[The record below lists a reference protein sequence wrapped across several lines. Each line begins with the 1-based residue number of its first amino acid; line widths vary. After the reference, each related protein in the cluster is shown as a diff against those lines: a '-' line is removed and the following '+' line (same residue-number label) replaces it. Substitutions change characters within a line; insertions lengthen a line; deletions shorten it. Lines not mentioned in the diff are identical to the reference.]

1 MSEERASVDESDA
14 LDDGFDPAT
23 EDDHEIERQEPSGA
37 EGSSGG
43 DRDPAPGDDADAPA
57 SLDDA
62 SRDTLQEEIPLDERR
77 GRQAQVRRGQ
87 SGSERFQ
94 TLANR
99 NRELERQLADL
110 QRQQGDFARQQQEAQ
125 QRQQQEIDRQQ
136 EEQFLLTASPQDMA
150 RYFADKSRREMQR
163 EMQVTRYQIY
173 DSNDQAEFEREM
185 VATPRLRAVWE
196 RNRERFD
203 ELRRQ
208 APGVRRI
215 DLLDKLVGEIA
226 RANMG
231 AARTRQERRAGEALN
246 GRQTRP
252 AATRGN
258 VAGERARSGS
268 RRDDFSHMRDVL
280 I

>member
-1 MSEERASVDESDA
+1 MSEERAVDNSDA
-14 LDDGFDPAT
+14 LDDGFDPGT
-23 EDDHEIERQEPSGA
+23 EDEHEIERQEPSGA
-37 EGSSGG
+37 EGSSGA
-43 DRDPAPGDDADAPA
+43 DRDSASGDDTGAPSGIDDAPRDGDEV
-57 SLDDA
+57 SLEDVE
-62 SRDTLQEEIPLDERR
+62 QR
-77 GRQAQVRRGQ
+77 GRQAQVRRGPRA
-87 SGSERFQ
+87 SDRFQ

-99 NRELERQLADL
+99 NRDLERQLAEL

-125 QRQQQEIDRQQ
+125 QRQQAELERQQ

-150 RYFADKSRREMQR
+150 RYYADKSRREMQR

-185 VATPRLRAVWE
+185 VATPRLRTVYE

-215 DLLDKLVGEIA
+215 DLLDKLVGEMA
-226 RANMG
+226 RQNMG
-231 AARTRQERRAGEALN
+231 AARTRQERRAADALN

-258 VAGERARSGS
+258 VAGERTRSGA
-268 RRDDFSHMRDVL
+268 RRNDFSHMRDVL